1 MLLLW
6 KIKKPVT
13 GKDVLFF
20 KHIKLRTGGES
31 LTTLTAIF
39 IFLLLLGKRVILG
52 EEPKNGFPIDI
63 CCSCCRNKAMQ
74 NAAKKTRP
82 YVSILWIT

>member
-52 EEPKNGFPIDI
+52 EEPKNGFPARPDS
-63 CCSCCRNKAMQ
+63 CSFPNEAS
-74 NAAKKTRP
+74 
-82 YVSILWIT
+82 SITIILFLY